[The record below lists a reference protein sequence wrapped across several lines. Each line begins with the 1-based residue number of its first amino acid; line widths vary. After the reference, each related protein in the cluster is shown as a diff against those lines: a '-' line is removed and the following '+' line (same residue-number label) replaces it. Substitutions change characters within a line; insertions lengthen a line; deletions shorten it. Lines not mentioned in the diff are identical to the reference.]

1 MTSRSRRAAF
11 TAAAGAAVN
20 EGPTGFLARLASLPR
35 LVLDVATGRYTG
47 ISRSRL
53 LLIALAVGYVLS
65 PVDLLPEVLLTV
77 PGLADDA
84 LVAGWIVTAL
94 LAATAGSQ
102 AWRRGESDPGAAATG
117 GGPRVV
123 PGEVLATHPA

>member
-20 EGPTGFLARLASLPR
+20 DGPTGFLARLAALPR

-65 PVDLLPEVLLTV
+65 PIDLLPEALLTV

-84 LVAGWIVTAL
+84 LVAGWVVTAL
-94 LAATAGSQ
+94 LAATAGYQ
-102 AWRRGESDPGAAATG
+102 AWRRGEPDAAAAATG
-117 GGPRVV
+117 AGARVV